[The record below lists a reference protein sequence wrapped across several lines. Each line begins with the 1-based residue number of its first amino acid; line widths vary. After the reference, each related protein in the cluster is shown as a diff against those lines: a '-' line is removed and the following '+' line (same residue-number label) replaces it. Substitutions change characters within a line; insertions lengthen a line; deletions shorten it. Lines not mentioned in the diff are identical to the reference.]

1 MGMRKIL
8 IGAFCL
14 ALIAGGTAKAADSL
28 TVVAD
33 YATFYLPADTT
44 TYVEYYYSLYRHQLG
59 FVRSE
64 DNTYS
69 YAGVLVTAHIYDR
82 DGNPVDSASTY
93 FLSQAHD
100 DSDRERTDIR
110 LFDYLPMKIHP
121 GDYRVELS
129 AIDDVSKETGS
140 TSLLV
145 TVPDY
150 AVSGL
155 TLSDLELAYEIR
167 EIGADATAGVNPRL
181 VKDDLLVVPNPSATF
196 HYQKDSVL
204 HVYYELYGLDE
215 SPAPNQQFVIGYAV
229 KDASGRLIHDYGR
242 NQLEK
247 PGNTAVLTADL
258 DISSIDPGTYY
269 LVIEAEDSA
278 DGSRTVASKQF
289 AIYDPDAAA
298 ASIDS
303 ADVQTMVDIAW
314 FHLSEADKIRIG
326 KMSQEGKVNLLRQFW
341 RNQDPDPSN
350 PENPVYEE
358 AVRRF
363 AYANQEFSTT
373 RGANDGWRTDRGRV
387 YIMYGPYDE
396 RDEVVMS
403 GKSYPYIKWTY
414 YHLEGG
420 CIFLFVNDFV
430 AGAADYRLVHST
442 HPRERYDPKWQAV
455 LEDEDKGDKDYLD
468 IQDQY

>member
-1 MGMRKIL
+1 MGMRNIL
-8 IGAFCL
+8 AGAVCIAF
-14 ALIAGGTAKAADSL
+14 IAGSAAVAADSL
-28 TVVAD
+28 TIVAD
-33 YATFYLPADTT
+33 YATFYVPADTT
-44 TYVEYYYSLYRHQLG
+44 AYVEYYYSLYRHQLG
-59 FVRSE
+59 FLSSE
-64 DNTYS
+64 ENDYS
-69 YAGVLVTAHIYDR
+69 YAGVLVTAHVYDR

-93 FLSQAHD
+93 FLSQARD
-100 DSDRERTDIR
+100 DSDLQRTDVR

-145 TVPDY
+145 AVPDY
-150 AVSGL
+150 ALSGL

-167 EIGADATAGVNPRL
+167 EIGAGATVGINPRL
-181 VKDDLLVVPNPSATF
+181 VKDDLLVMPNPSATF
-196 HYQKDSVL
+196 HYRNDSLL
-204 HVYYELYGLDE
+204 HVYYELYGLDTSS
-215 SPAPNQQFVIGYAV
+215 SPNNQFTVGYTV
-229 KDASGRLIHDYGR
+229 KDASGNSIQDYGKS
-242 NQLEK
+242 LFDK
-247 PGNTAVLTADL
+247 PGATAVLTADL
-258 DISSIDPGTYY
+258 DISLMEPGSYY
-269 LVIEAEDSA
+269 LVVEAEDSA
-278 DGSRTVASKQF
+278 NGARTAASKQF
-289 AIYDPDAAA
+289 AVYDPDAAA
-298 ASIDS
+298 AGADS

-326 KMSQEGKVNLLRQFW
+326 KLSQEGKVNLLRQFW
-341 RNQDPDPSN
+341 RDRDPDPSN

-363 AYANQEFSTT
+363 IYANQEFSTT
-373 RGANDGWRTDRGRV
+373 QSGNDGWRTDRGRV

-396 RDEVVMS
+396 RDEVILS

-442 HPRERYDPKWQAV
+442 HPRERYDPKWQSV
-455 LEDEDKGDKDYLD
+455 LEDEDKGDKDYLN
-468 IQDQY
+468 IQDKY